1 MLASFYP
8 YLQLFRIRF
17 NEIITIK
24 NSNRDRQT
32 MKYAFTKDF
41 YSAVNS
47 DFFMEIAMTVINA

>member
-24 NSNRDRQT
+24 NSNRQT

-47 DFFMEIAMTVINA
+47 DFFREIAMTVINA